1 MASLRKKYQ
10 GIVDQ
15 SPEPVT
21 TAPTSE
27 VAKLPPVSDAPKPA
41 EETAKTEP
49 SPADEAAKSAIQE
62 RLAEAARAAEIAKEV
77 ASQQPTE
84 QKFAT
89 EPPQQQMDPAAQFEQ
104 MVSDLPE
111 RMRDWYRVDPQFL
124 EERAAQV
131 QYAHH
136 VVRRELGEEFTD
148 PYYDRMEYALGLRH
162 AAPLP
167 EPRPLP
173 ERKVSAPTRQQSGPP
188 VSAPP
193 SRESHSMSTG
203 RPVDGPASL
212 TGEEKQLART
222 LNLTDEQ
229 YRKGKERML
238 REKAGGF
245 HQHD

>member
-1 MASLRKKYQ
+1 VASLRKKYQ
-10 GIVDQ
+10 GIVDH
-15 SPEPVT
+15 STEPVT

-41 EETAKTEP
+41 EEIAKTEP

-62 RLAEAARAAEIAKEV
+62 RVAEAARAAEIAKEV
-77 ASQQPTE
+77 ASQQPTQ

-104 MVSDLPE
+104 MVSYLPE

-124 EERAAQV
+124 DERAAQI

-148 PYYDRMEYALGLRH
+148 PYYDRMEHALGLRH
-162 AAPLP
+162 VAPQP
-167 EPRPLP
+167 EPQPLP
-173 ERKVSAPTRQQSGPP
+173 ERQRASTPARQNGPP

-193 SRESHSMSTG
+193 TRDSYSMSTG
-203 RPVDGPASL
+203 RPQGGPTQLS
-212 TGEEKQLART
+212 GEERQLAKT
-222 LNLTDEQ
+222 LGLTDEQ

-245 HQHD
+245 HQHE